1 MNYINQHERE
11 DHVRIKSH
19 LQIEA
24 IPKAKFKNQN
34 SIHVT
39 VIYSPLHLACE
50 SDITTNQPTTP
61 LQSRVPNSTRRM
73 WRKTKIRVAEFSKG
87 SSRFRPASCTELQD
101 LNPQTQ
107 IKVILHL
114 SLKMKIA
121 SETSRKIL
129 NSPDSHNHPPLSMSN
144 HHSHL
149 NQGARKPRPRND
161 LRSRI
166 APNRHAAKIP
176 LMYSVSPNS
185 SATQARSPTAQNIL
199 RSFQLGDPSPSFALK
214 SRFQSCGNES
224 HMAKTGIPKSGRS
237 AGGKEEASFAGGQSI
252 SSLDVNSRHRDDRRS
267 SRFLFRLLS
276 RAWGRGTRNLCSWGI
291 GAISC
296 STFSRGHIG
305 RCTPVSVARLE
316 LCRIWR

>member
-1 MNYINQHERE
+1 
-11 DHVRIKSH
+11 
-19 LQIEA
+19 
-24 IPKAKFKNQN
+24 
-34 SIHVT
+34 
-39 VIYSPLHLACE
+39 
-50 SDITTNQPTTP
+50 
-61 LQSRVPNSTRRM
+61 M

-161 LRSRI
+161 LHSCI

-176 LMYSVSPNS
+176 LMYFVSPNS

-199 RSFQLGDPSPSFALK
+199 RSFQLGDPSPHSP
-214 SRFQSCGNES
+214 GNPS
-224 HMAKTGIPKSGRS
+224 
-237 AGGKEEASFAGGQSI
+237 
-252 SSLDVNSRHRDDRRS
+252 S
-267 SRFLFRLLS
+267 SRAGMSLTWQKLGSPSQGVVLEERRKLLLREGNLYPRL
-276 RAWGRGTRNLCSWGI
+276 T
-291 GAISC
+291 
-296 STFSRGHIG
+296 
-305 RCTPVSVARLE
+305 
-316 LCRIWR
+316 